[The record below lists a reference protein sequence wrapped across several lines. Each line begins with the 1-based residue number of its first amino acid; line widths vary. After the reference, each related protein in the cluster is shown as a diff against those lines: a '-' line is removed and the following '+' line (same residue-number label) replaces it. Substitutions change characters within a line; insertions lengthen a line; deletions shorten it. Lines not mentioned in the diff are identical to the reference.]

1 MGFPRLHLEQ
11 VYQAPCRN
19 KNVLL
24 KYKKGDLEPQKGGSD
39 NVIGK
44 VMGKRGSVG
53 GGVDMKTNTSEL
65 LLLHPP

>member
-1 MGFPRLHLEQ
+1 MGGARPAPLCCEPRS
-11 VYQAPCRN
+11 
-19 KNVLL
+19 LL
-24 KYKKGDLEPQKGGSD
+24 SLTDRLRWLQSGRKERPVRKG

>member
-1 MGFPRLHLEQ
+1 MFGFR
-11 VYQAPCRN
+11 
-19 KNVLL
+19 
-24 KYKKGDLEPQKGGSD
+24 KGSV

-53 GGVDMKTNTSEL
+53 GGVDMKTNPSEL